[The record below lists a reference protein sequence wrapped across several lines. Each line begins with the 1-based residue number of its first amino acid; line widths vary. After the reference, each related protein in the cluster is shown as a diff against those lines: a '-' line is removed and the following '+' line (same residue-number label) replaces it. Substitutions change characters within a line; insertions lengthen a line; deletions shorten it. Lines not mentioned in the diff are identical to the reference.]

1 MEISQ
6 KTKVAR
12 LEAQQADAEAAL
24 AALACALSDDELTAT
39 LAYWWLEDS
48 TFLHDYAMKEGGIE
62 GYDLAVSQYR
72 ELCADP
78 ERHLALYASAN
89 LTLWDRLT
97 SRQRALLGWPK
108 TRGKME
114 RELRGVGENWP
125 AWHAAA
131 LARRLEG
138 LEQERRAIVEAWAVE
153 RAGLADFG
161 RQWQTSGN

>member
-1 MEISQ
+1 MDVSQ

-12 LEAQQADAEAAL
+12 LEAQRAAAEAAL
-24 AALACALSDDELTAT
+24 AALACALPDDELTAL

-48 TFLHDYAMKEGGIE
+48 AFLHDYSLKEGGVE
-62 GYDLAVSQYR
+62 EYDVSVSQFR
-72 ELCADP
+72 EICSDP
-78 ERHLALYASAN
+78 ERHFSLYASAN
-89 LTLWDRLT
+89 LTLWERLT
-97 SRQRALLGWPK
+97 SRQRAFLGWPK
-108 TRGKME
+108 TLGRTAG
-114 RELRGVGENWP
+114 ELREVGEAWP